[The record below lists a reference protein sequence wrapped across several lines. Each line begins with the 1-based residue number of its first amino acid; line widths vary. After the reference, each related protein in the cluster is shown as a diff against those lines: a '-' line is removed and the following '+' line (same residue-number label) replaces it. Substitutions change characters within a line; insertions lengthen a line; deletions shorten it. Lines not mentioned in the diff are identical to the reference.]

1 LVASIVFCLHTVNNK
16 LRSQVADVLAALC
29 VLSLDGHKLVVG
41 AFTEF
46 RIIHEEKFRFQ
57 YLVNSLKGNEEEDST
72 SIEYKAAGLSL
83 VNAIVNSPDIIEE
96 RILLRDEFERRGIDN
111 VFKVLYLIFEYPIRF
126 NSEITNYLLFTF
138 YIFRS
143 SKLLTLRNLC

>member
-1 LVASIVFCLHTVNNK
+1 

-46 RIIHEEKFRFQ
+46 RVIHEEKFRFQ
-57 YLVNSLKGNEEEDST
+57 YLVDSLKRNEEEEDST

-83 VNAIVNSPDIIEE
+83 INAIVNSPDVIEE
-96 RILLRDEFERRGIDN
+96 RILLREEFERRGIDS
-111 VFKVLYLIFEYPIRF
+111 VFKVTVFFFFQKTRLIF
-126 NSEITNYLLFTF
+126 
-138 YIFRS
+138 
-143 SKLLTLRNLC
+143 

>member
-1 LVASIVFCLHTVNNK
+1 MLKSSSLVASIVFCLHTTNNK

-46 RIIHEEKFRFQ
+46 RVIHEEKFRFQ
-57 YLVNSLKGNEEEDST
+57 YLVDSLKRNEEEDST

-83 VNAIVNSPDIIEE
+83 INAIVNSPDIIEE
-96 RILLRDEFERRGIDN
+96 RILLREEFERRGIDS
-111 VFKVLYLIFEYPIRF
+111 VFKV
-126 NSEITNYLLFTF
+126 NSF
-138 YIFRS
+138 
-143 SKLLTLRNLC
+143 SKNSK

>member
-1 LVASIVFCLHTVNNK
+1 MKSSSLVASIVFCLHTINNK

-41 AFTEF
+41 AFIEF

-57 YLVNSLKGNEEEDST
+57 YLVDSLRGIGEEDST

-83 VNAIVNSPDIIEE
+83 INAIVNSPDIIEE

-111 VFKVLYLIFEYPIRF
+111 VFKVG
-126 NSEITNYLLFTF
+126 F
-138 YIFRS
+138 YFIYFRVS
-143 SKLLTLRNLC
+143 